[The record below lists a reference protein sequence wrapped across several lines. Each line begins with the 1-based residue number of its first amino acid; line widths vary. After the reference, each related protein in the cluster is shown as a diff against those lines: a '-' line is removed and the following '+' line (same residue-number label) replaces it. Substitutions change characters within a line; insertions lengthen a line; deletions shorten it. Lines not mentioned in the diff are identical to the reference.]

1 MYNLPQ
7 QFNEFSEAR
16 QEGFLKVKDIKEAGG
31 KVAGIFCTYTPVEIL
46 NAAGFTDISLCG
58 MSAETIPD
66 AEVHLP
72 KNLCPL
78 VKSSYGFA
86 VSDKCPYTYFADLI
100 VGETTCDGKKKMYEL
115 LGQLKPTYILR
126 LPQGFDRN
134 AKQMWREELRLFIS
148 YLEETFNVKITDEAL
163 REAVRMKNRERREKL
178 KLLEMFKLCPPPVG
192 GYDLYKLLDGSGF
205 LFNREE
211 RITKLVDLRESLE
224 KAYAAGET
232 TIPKSAKRILV
243 TGCPIGGVLDKTV
256 KLIEESGGSV
266 VCFENC
272 SGIKAAYQMVD
283 EDAEDIV
290 AAIADRYLDIGCSVM
305 TPNNVRAELLDKL
318 VKDFNIEG
326 VVEINLQTCLTYI
339 IEAHSVR
346 KQMQSLN
353 VPYICIET
361 DYSESDSGQLS
372 TRIEAFL
379 ERL

>member
-134 AKQMWREELRLFIS
+134 AKKMWREELKLFVA

-192 GYDLYKLLDGSGF
+192 GYELYKLLDGSGF
-205 LFNREE
+205 LFDREE
-211 RITKLVDLRESLE
+211 RITKLVELRESLE

-232 TIPKSAKRILV
+232 TIPKSAKRIMV

-283 EDAEDIV
+283 EDAEDIID
-290 AAIADRYLDIGCSVM
+290 AIADRYLDIGCSVM

-318 VKDFNIEG
+318 VKEFNIEG

-346 KQMQSLN
+346 KQMQELN

>member
-1 MYNLPQ
+1 MYNLPE

-134 AKQMWREELRLFIS
+134 AKQMWREELRLFIA

-232 TIPKSAKRILV
+232 TVPKSAKRIMV

-318 VKDFNIEG
+318 VKDFNVEG

>member
-31 KVAGIFCTYTPVEIL
+31 MVAGIFCTYTPVEIL

>member
-1 MYNLPQ
+1 MYNLPE

-232 TIPKSAKRILV
+232 TVPKSAKRIMV

>member
-1 MYNLPQ
+1 MYNLPE
-7 QFNEFSEAR
+7 QFSEFSEAR
-16 QEGFLKVKDIKEAGG
+16 QAGFLAVKDVKEAGG

-46 NAAGFTDISLCG
+46 NAAGFTDVSLCG

-86 VSDKCPYTYFADLI
+86 VSDKCPYTYFSDLI

-115 LGQLKPTYILR
+115 LGQLKPVYILR

-134 AKQMWREELRLFIS
+134 ARQEWRNELKLFIK
-148 YLEETFNVKITDEAL
+148 YIEEKFNLKITDEAL

-178 KLLEMFKLCPPPVG
+178 KLLEMFKLSPPPAY
-192 GYDLYKLLDGSGF
+192 GYELYKLFDGAGF

-211 RITKLVDLRESLE
+211 RITKLTELRESLE

-232 TIPKSAKRILV
+232 TVPKNAKRIMV

-256 KLIEESGGSV
+256 KLIEENGGTV

-290 AAIADRYLDIGCSVM
+290 DAIADRYLDIGCSVM
-305 TPNNVRAELLDKL
+305 TPNNVRAQLLDKL
-318 VKDFNIEG
+318 VKEFNIEG

-346 KQMQSLN
+346 KQMQDLN

-361 DYSESDSGQLS
+361 DYSESDYGQLS

>member
-1 MYNLPQ
+1 MFHLPE
-7 QFNEFSEAR
+7 QFSQFSEAR
-16 QEGFLKVKDIKEAGG
+16 QEGFLKVREVKENGG
-31 KVAGIFCTYTPVEIL
+31 KVAGIFCTYTPVELL
-46 NAAGFTDISLCG
+46 NAAGFTDVSLCG
-58 MSAETIPD
+58 MSNETIPD

-86 VSDKCPYTYFADLI
+86 VSDKCPYTYFSDLI

-115 LGQLKPTYILR
+115 LAQLKPTYILR
-126 LPQGFDRN
+126 LPQGFDRT
-134 AKQMWREELRLFIS
+134 AREMWRKEIKLFAQ
-148 YLEETFNVKITDEAL
+148 YLEEHFNLKLTDEAL

-178 KLLEMFKLCPPPVG
+178 RLLEMFKLCPPPVG
-192 GYDLYKLLDGSGF
+192 GYELYKLLDGSGF

-211 RITKLVDLRESLE
+211 RITKLTDLRESLE
-224 KAYAAGET
+224 KAYAAGECT
-232 TIPKSAKRILV
+232 VPKSAKRILV

-256 KLIEESGGSV
+256 KLIEESGGTV

-283 EDAEDIV
+283 EDAEDILD
-290 AAIADRYLDIGCSVM
+290 AIADRYLDIGCSVL

-318 VKDFNIEG
+318 VKEFNIEG

-339 IEAHSVR
+339 IESHSVR
-346 KQMQSLN
+346 KQMQELN
-353 VPYICIET
+353 IPYICIET

>member
-1 MYNLPQ
+1 MYNLPE

-205 LFNREE
+205 LFDREE

-232 TIPKSAKRILV
+232 TVPKSAKRIMV

-318 VKDFNIEG
+318 VKDFNVEG